1 MLYLDSSALAKLYV
15 AEPGSEDVRVLVEAH
30 RGRLFTSVVTWVEV
44 QSALA
49 RCWRER
55 RISHAQYQSQHQGF
69 AADWRMLHAV
79 NLSLPVLAPA
89 ERLFQQHALQAYDA
103 IQLCSALWIGRPV
116 FACFDAR
123 LRRAAAAEGLSV
135 APESM
140 VGEPAAGMHGV
151 GVSCL

>member
-1 MLYLDSSALAKLYV
+1 MLYLDSSAMAKLYV
-15 AEPGSEDVRVLVEAH
+15 AEPGSEDTKALMQAH
-30 RGRLFTSVVTWVEV
+30 RGRLFSSVVTWAEV

-55 RISHAQYQSQHQGF
+55 RISYAQYRLQQRGL
-69 AADWRMLHAV
+69 AADWCMLHAV

-89 ERLFQQHALQAYDA
+89 ERLFQRHALRAYDA

-116 FACFDAR
+116 FACFDER

-135 APESM
+135 AP
-140 VGEPAAGMHGV
+140 
-151 GVSCL
+151 